1 MAMTPEAKVKAL
13 LDKMFKEEGVYY
25 FCPATGGYGKSGVH
39 DRVGCVSGH
48 FFSVECKPDTDTPM
62 TALQAKNAKEITEEG
77 GTFFLVYDK
86 ATIEQVRQFIHH
98 ARS

>member
-1 MAMTPEAKVKAL
+1 MAMTPEGKIKAA

-39 DRVGCVSGH
+39 DRVGCVSGR
-48 FFSVECKPDTDTPM
+48 FFSVETKADGTKPM
-62 TALQAKNAKEITEEG
+62 TALQIKNAKEITEEG
-77 GTFFLVYDK
+77 GAFFLVYDTL
-86 ATIEQVRQFIHH
+86 TIEEVRSFIHH